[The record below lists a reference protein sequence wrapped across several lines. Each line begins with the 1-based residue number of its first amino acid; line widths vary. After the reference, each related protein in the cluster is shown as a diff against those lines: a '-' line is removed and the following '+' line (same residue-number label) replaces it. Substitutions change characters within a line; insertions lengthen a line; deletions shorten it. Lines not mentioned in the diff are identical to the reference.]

1 MQMSAKC
8 LQLLLSPLQGWE
20 CGTSHAFWKR
30 EILELKMSIL
40 EAFSGIVSY
49 FCNYTF
55 QDLIFSFIFFFV
67 FSTYHSNGVGLL
79 QDLVNVEYQLM

>member
-30 EILELKMSIL
+30 EIPELKMSIL

-55 QDLIFSFIFFFV
+55 QDLIFFFFV

-79 QDLVNVEYQLM
+79 QDLLNVEYQLM

>member
-30 EILELKMSIL
+30 EIPELKMSIL

-55 QDLIFSFIFFFV
+55 QDLIFFFLSFLHITPMGLVCCKIF
-67 FSTYHSNGVGLL
+67 
-79 QDLVNVEYQLM
+79 

>member
-1 MQMSAKC
+1 
-8 LQLLLSPLQGWE
+8 
-20 CGTSHAFWKR
+20 
-30 EILELKMSIL
+30 MSIL

-55 QDLIFSFIFFFV
+55 QDLIFFFFFFV